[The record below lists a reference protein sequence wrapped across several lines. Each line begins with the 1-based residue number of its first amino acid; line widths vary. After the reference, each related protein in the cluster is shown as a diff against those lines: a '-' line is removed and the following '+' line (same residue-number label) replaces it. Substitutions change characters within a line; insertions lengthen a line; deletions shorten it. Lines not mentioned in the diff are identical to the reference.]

1 MSTARPSVMLA
12 PGDGPLR
19 PTPWGEEVVQK
30 VSGELT
36 GGAFS
41 IEELAVPVGGGR
53 AAYVHHGG
61 DECFYV
67 LAGRFSFWLDGHEVS
82 AVRGSLLYV
91 PRGAAR
97 SFQNSGDHDARL
109 LVIQTPGEALER
121 CPEDTEQSEVAATA
135 GRTTRAVTAAVAA
148 RYGIERL

>member
-19 PTPWGEEVVQK
+19 PTPWGEDVVQK

-41 IEELAVPVGGGR
+41 IEELAVPVGSGR
-53 AAYVHHGG
+53 SAYVHHGD

-67 LAGRFSFWLDGHEVS
+67 LTGSFLFWLDGHDVS

-97 SFQNSGDHDARL
+97 SFRNSGDHDGRL
-109 LVIQTPGEALER
+109 LVIQTPGEALEPS
-121 CPEDTEQSEVAATA
+121 PEDTEQPEVAGSAGTA
-135 GRTTRAVTAAVAA
+135 HAITAAVAA
-148 RYGIERL
+148 RYCIELV